1 MPQVHIRAATGA
13 DAARVSAF
21 ARQVFERA
29 FAADNDPANLAG
41 YVASAFTPARQYEEV
56 HDPRLTYLIAASDD
70 GAIVGYA
77 VLRADA
83 PDPAV
88 TGEAPIELWRFYV
101 DHTMHGRGVAGQLM
115 TACIETARARDAATL
130 WLGVWERNPRAI
142 RFYEKW
148 GFIDVGSHLF
158 QMGTDPQT
166 DRVMSRSV

>member
-1 MPQVHIRAATGA
+1 M
-13 DAARVSAF
+13 
-21 ARQVFERA
+21 
-29 FAADNDPANLAG
+29 
-41 YVASAFTPARQYEEV
+41 
-56 HDPRLTYLIAASDD
+56 
-70 GAIVGYA
+70 
-77 VLRADA
+77 LRADA

-101 DHTMHGRGVAGQLM
+101 DHAMHGLGVAGQLM
-115 TACIETARARDAATL
+115 AACIETARARDAATL